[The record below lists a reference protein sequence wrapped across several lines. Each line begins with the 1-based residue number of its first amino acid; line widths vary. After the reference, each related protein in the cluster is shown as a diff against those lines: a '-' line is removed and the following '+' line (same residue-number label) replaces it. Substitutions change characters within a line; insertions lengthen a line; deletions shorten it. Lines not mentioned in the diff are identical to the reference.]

1 MAKKIL
7 NIGKETYAITFNE
20 FDEDIELEDLLRIDY
35 SNILGEMLTFP
46 IIVAKLGNMLAD
58 AESKVNEKKLNLDIL
73 EAKLKE
79 EYRIRLSEAN
89 GGKNPTV
96 DALNSAVLTDKRYE
110 LFNKSLISAKKVR
123 DYMLTIYLA
132 AKDKSEKINKVFFQ
146 MNPADIPDGV
156 IEGRVNSTIVKKY
169 GKGSQLIK

>member
-1 MAKKIL
+1 MAKKIV
-7 NIGKETYAITFNE
+7 NIGKDTYTIN
-20 FDEDIELEDLLRIDY
+20 FDEFEEDIDLEDLLKIDY

-58 AESKVNEKKLNLDIL
+58 AESKVNEKKLNLDVL

-79 EYRIRLSEAN
+79 EYRLKLSEAN
-89 GGKNPTV
+89 NGKNPTV
-96 DALNSAVLTDKRYE
+96 DALNSAVLIDKRYE
-110 LFNKSLISAKKVR
+110 AFNKSLITAKKVR

-132 AKDKSEKINKVFFQ
+132 AKDKSEKINKVFYQ
-146 MNPADIPDGV
+146 VQPSDIPDGV

-169 GKGSQLIK
+169 NKGKLID

>member
-1 MAKKIL
+1 MAKKII
-7 NIGKETYAITFNE
+7 NIGKDTYVVTFDE

-110 LFNKSLISAKKVR
+110 LFNKSLISAKKIR

-146 MNPADIPDGV
+146 MNPSDIPDGV

-169 GKGSQLIK
+169 DKGKQLIK